1 LNIAASLNKTL
12 PARPDQQ
19 AFTKTT
25 TIMKQLTALFLL
37 TILSL
42 ASVNAQKYI
51 TKNGHIRFFSST
63 PMEDI
68 EAHNRQVNSALDQ
81 QTGDF
86 VFRVLMKSFQ
96 FEKALM
102 QEHFNENY
110 VESDKFPNAT
120 FTGKVSNIKDVPFD
134 KNGVYPVNVEGDL
147 TIKGITKKI
156 SQKGTLEIRDGKVI
170 GKSTFN
176 VLLADYGIKV
186 PAAVANNIA
195 KSIQID
201 VDVTLEKLAK

>member
-1 LNIAASLNKTL
+1 MKRIAVVLLLSTL
-12 PARPDQQ
+12 AITGVQ
-19 AFTKTT
+19 
-25 TIMKQLTALFLL
+25 
-37 TILSL
+37 
-42 ASVNAQKYI
+42 AQKYI

-63 PMEDI
+63 RVEDI

-81 QTGDF
+81 QSGEF
-86 VFRVLMKSFQ
+86 VFRVLIKSFQ

-110 VESDKFPNAT
+110 MESDKFPNAT
-120 FTGKVSNIKDVPFD
+120 FSGTVTNIKDVDFA
-134 KNGVYPVNVEGDL
+134 KNGSYPVTVEGDL
-147 TIKGITKKI
+147 TIRGITKKI
-156 SQKGTLEIRDGKVI
+156 SESGVLEVKDGKVS

-195 KSIQID
+195 RSIQID
-201 VDVTLEKLAK
+201 VDVLLSKLEK

>member
-1 LNIAASLNKTL
+1 MKRIAVVLLLSTL
-12 PARPDQQ
+12 AITGVQ
-19 AFTKTT
+19 
-25 TIMKQLTALFLL
+25 
-37 TILSL
+37 
-42 ASVNAQKYI
+42 AQKYI

-63 PMEDI
+63 PVEDI

-81 QTGDF
+81 QSGEF
-86 VFRVLMKSFQ
+86 VFRVLIKSFQ

-110 VESDKFPNAT
+110 MESDKFPNAT
-120 FTGKVSNIKDVPFD
+120 FSGTVTNIKDVDFA
-134 KNGVYPVNVEGDL
+134 KNGSYPVTVEGDL
-147 TIKGITKKI
+147 TIRGITKKI
-156 SQKGTLEIRDGKVI
+156 SESGVLEVKDGKVS

-195 KSIQID
+195 RSIQID
-201 VDVTLEKLAK
+201 VDVLLSKLEK

>member
-1 LNIAASLNKTL
+1 
-12 PARPDQQ
+12 
-19 AFTKTT
+19 
-25 TIMKQLTALFLL
+25 MKQLTALFLL

-51 TKNGHIRFFSST
+51 TKNGHIRFFSTT

-110 VESDKFPNAT
+110 VESDKFPNAA

-134 KNGVYPVNVEGDL
+134 KNGTYPVNVEGDL
-147 TIKGITKKI
+147 TIKGITKKV
-156 SQKGTLEIRDGKVI
+156 SEKGTLEIRDGKVY

>member
-1 LNIAASLNKTL
+1 
-12 PARPDQQ
+12 
-19 AFTKTT
+19 
-25 TIMKQLTALFLL
+25 MKQLTSLLLLL
-37 TILSL
+37 TLGL
-42 ASVNAQKYI
+42 GSVQAQKYI

-63 PMEDI
+63 SVEDI

-86 VFRVLMKSFQ
+86 VFKVLMKSFQ

-110 VESDKFPNAT
+110 VESDKFPNAS
-120 FTGKVSNIKDVPFD
+120 FVGKVLNIKDIDFA
-134 KNGVYPVNVEGDL
+134 KNGSYNATVEGEL
-147 TIKGITKKI
+147 TIKGVTKKVAE
-156 SQKGTLEIRDGKVI
+156 KGTFEVKDGKVT

-176 VLLADYGIKV
+176 VLLSDYDIKI
-186 PAAVANNIA
+186 PNTVASNIS

-201 VDVTLEKLAK
+201 VDVNLEKLAK

>member
-1 LNIAASLNKTL
+1 MKILSTL
-12 PARPDQQ
+12 ILIFTLAIGTAQ
-19 AFTKTT
+19 AQKFITKT
-25 TIMKQLTALFLL
+25 
-37 TILSL
+37 
-42 ASVNAQKYI
+42 
-51 TKNGHIRFFSST
+51 GHVRFFSST

-86 VFRVLMKSFQ
+86 VFRLLMKSFQ

-120 FTGKVSNIKDVPFD
+120 FTGKVTNIKDIDFA
-134 KNGVYPVNVEGDL
+134 KNGVYNVMVEGDL
-147 TIKGITKKI
+147 TIKGVTKKV
-156 SQKGTLEIRDGKVI
+156 SEKGTFEVKDGKVI

-176 VLLADYGIKV
+176 VLVEDYGIKI
-186 PAAVANNIA
+186 PGAVAKNIA

-201 VDVTLEKLAK
+201 VDVNLEKLAK

>member
-1 LNIAASLNKTL
+1 
-12 PARPDQQ
+12 
-19 AFTKTT
+19 
-25 TIMKQLTALFLL
+25 MKQLTSLLLLL
-37 TILSL
+37 TLGL
-42 ASVNAQKYI
+42 GSVQAQKYI

-63 PMEDI
+63 SVEDI

-86 VFRVLMKSFQ
+86 VFKVLMKSFQ

-110 VESDKFPNAT
+110 VESDKFPNAS
-120 FTGKVSNIKDVPFD
+120 FVGKVLNIKDIDFA
-134 KNGVYPVNVEGDL
+134 KNGTYNAAVEGDL
-147 TIKGITKKI
+147 TIKGVTKKV
-156 SQKGTLEIRDGKVI
+156 SEKGTFEVKDGKVN

-176 VLLADYGIKV
+176 VLLSDYDIKI
-186 PAAVANNIA
+186 PNTVASNIS

-201 VDVTLEKLAK
+201 VDVNLEKLAK

>member
-1 LNIAASLNKTL
+1 MKRIAVVLLLSTL
-12 PARPDQQ
+12 AITGVQ
-19 AFTKTT
+19 
-25 TIMKQLTALFLL
+25 
-37 TILSL
+37 
-42 ASVNAQKYI
+42 AQKYI

-63 PMEDI
+63 TVEDI

-81 QTGDF
+81 QSGEF
-86 VFRVLMKSFQ
+86 VFRVLIKSFQ

-110 VESDKFPNAT
+110 MESDKFPNAT
-120 FTGKVSNIKDVPFD
+120 FSGTVTNIKDVDFA
-134 KNGVYPVNVEGDL
+134 KNGSYPVTVEGDL
-147 TIKGITKKI
+147 TIRGITKKI
-156 SQKGTLEIRDGKVI
+156 SESGVLEVKDGKVS

-195 KSIQID
+195 RSIQID
-201 VDVTLEKLAK
+201 VDVLLSKLEK